1 MLSISEKK
9 SNFFLLPAIGAII
22 GMVLFCII
30 YGTEI
35 INPTYVEWITSSS
48 GDIVQHYLGWVY
60 YRNSSWGFP
69 LGLIEGLTMPDSISC
84 IYTDSIPLFALF
96 FKILSPI
103 LPETFQYAGIW
114 GLFSFAMQGFTSV
127 ILLQKFSRNP
137 FFCLPASLCYIV
149 SPTILQRLYG
159 HDSLSAHWLI
169 ILALILWAYQSHK
182 WKHKFTSILLWAIL
196 VIIAASIH
204 MYLWAMVCM
213 IMIGSFITYLI
224 KNKKIGYILI
234 CGSVCVVCS
243 FITMFS
249 FGAFHINSG
258 FTDGGLGLYSSNLN
272 TFFNSMGNST
282 FLKKLEHFDGQ
293 GEGFGYLGLGMITAG
308 VIAFGVTIYYLCRNK
323 NFKALIKKYRA
334 YIIGGIVVF
343 IAALDIAV
351 SPDIT
356 LNDNVLLARE
366 YPQIVISALSVF
378 RASGRFIWICNYL
391 LYTVI
396 FMALSKIHRKKIMC
410 ILISAISLVQMADM
424 YEMMK
429 KENKRYNKKVE
440 YVLPLYSEE
449 WQEVLEG
456 VAEIRYVPLPPDHRG
471 RKEYMKLGVYA
482 SENDI
487 PMSSFYCAR
496 EDYAA
501 MSEYS
506 ENSLL
511 ELENGGGRK
520 DVLYVFFNEERIP
533 RDNENLKIYEM
544 DGITAGRITEN

>member
-1 MLSISEKK
+1 MIPVCEKK
-9 SNFFLLPAIGAII
+9 PNFFLLPTIGAII

-30 YGTEI
+30 YGTKI
-35 INPTYVEWITSSS
+35 INPTYVEWITSSN

-60 YRNSSWGFP
+60 YRNTPWGFP
-69 LGLIEGLTMPDSISC
+69 VGLIEGLTMPDSISC

-169 ILALILWAYQSHK
+169 ILALILWAYQNHQ
-182 WKHKFTSILLWAIL
+182 WKHKFTPVLLWTIL
-196 VIIAASIH
+196 TILTATIH
-204 MYLWAMVCM
+204 MYLMAMVFI
-213 IMIGSFITYLI
+213 IMAGSFITYLI

-234 CGSVCVVCS
+234 CGSVSAACS
-243 FITMFS
+243 FLTIFS
-249 FGAFHINSG
+249 FGAFHVNSG

-282 FLKKLEHFDGQ
+282 FLKKLKSFDGQ
-293 GEGFGYLGLGMITAG
+293 SEGFGYLGLGVISAG
-308 VIAFGVTIYYLCRNK
+308 IIAFSIIIYYLCRNK
-323 NFKALIKKYRA
+323 NFKELIKKHKA
-334 YIIGGIVVF
+334 YFIGGIFIF
-343 IAALDIAV
+343 IAALDIAI

-356 LNDNVLLARE
+356 LNDNVLLMRE

-378 RASGRFIWICNYL
+378 RASGRFIWICDYMI
-391 LYTVI
+391 YTAI
-396 FMALSKIHRKKIMC
+396 FMILSRINSKKMLC
-410 ILISAISLVQMADM
+410 ILISAVSLTQMTDL

-440 YVLPLYSEE
+440 YISPLYSEE

-456 VAEIRYVPLPPDHRG
+456 VNEIRYVPLPPDHRG

-487 PMSSFYCAR
+487 TMSSFYCAR

-501 MSEYS
+501 MYDYS

-511 ELENGGGRK
+511 ELENGSGRE
-520 DVLYVFFNEERIP
+520 DVLYVFFDEERIP
-533 RDNENLKIYEM
+533 SDNENLKIYEM
-544 DGITAGRITEN
+544 DGITAGRIINN